1 MVASIILLSI
11 ISISVTLMAYILITK
26 KLKKIED
33 EIHSF
38 TIAGEDTF
46 NDNEYNTAFIQKAL
60 DMLSEA
66 GYEPDISIDENGHRW
81 ISAKI
86 DENTSVNTIKLSRE
100 LFKSKDFNPIKKQL
114 ENEIENVLPTFK
126 NKETKKEC

>member
-1 MVASIILLSI
+1 MVAAYILLSI
-11 ISISVTLMAYILITK
+11 ISISVTLMTYILIIK

-86 DENTSVNTIKLSRE
+86 DENTSVNTIKLSKE

-126 NKETKKEC
+126 NKEIKKEC

>member
-11 ISISVTLMAYILITK
+11 SIAITLMVYILITK

-46 NDNEYNTAFIQKAL
+46 NDNEYNTVFIQKAL

-86 DENTSVNTIKLSRE
+86 DENTSVNTIKLSKE

>member
-1 MVASIILLSI
+1 MVASTIILLSI
-11 ISISVTLMAYILITK
+11 SILVTLMTYILITK

-126 NKETKKEC
+126 NKEIKKEC

>member
-1 MVASIILLSI
+1 MIASIILLSI
-11 ISISVTLMAYILITK
+11 SIAITLMAYILITK

-86 DENTSVNTIKLSRE
+86 DENTSVNTIKLSKE

-126 NKETKKEC
+126 NKEIKKEC

>member
-11 ISISVTLMAYILITK
+11 SIAITLMAYILITK

-33 EIHSF
+33 EIHLF

-86 DENTSVNTIKLSRE
+86 DENTSVNTIKLSKE

>member
-11 ISISVTLMAYILITK
+11 SIAITLMAYILITK

-86 DENTSVNTIKLSRE
+86 DENTSVNTIKLSKE

-126 NKETKKEC
+126 NKEIKKEC

>member
-1 MVASIILLSI
+1 MVAYILLSI
-11 ISISVTLMAYILITK
+11 ISIAITLMAYILITK

-86 DENTSVNTIKLSRE
+86 NENTSVNTIKLSKE

>member
-1 MVASIILLSI
+1 MVAYILLSI
-11 ISISVTLMAYILITK
+11 ISIAITLMAYILITK

-86 DENTSVNTIKLSRE
+86 DENTSVNTIKLSKE

>member
-1 MVASIILLSI
+1 MVAYILLSI

-86 DENTSVNTIKLSRE
+86 DENTSVNTIKLSKE

>member
-11 ISISVTLMAYILITK
+11 SIAVTLIAYFLIAK
-26 KLKKIED
+26 ELKKIEN

-86 DENTSVNTIKLSRE
+86 DENTSVNTIKLSKE